1 MLSTLFLDSCDWPR
15 NRPVGE
21 LLNALSTRG
30 GALKRLEVFDMHI
43 SGELPFGFFEEC
55 SQLETL
61 GLGKLGL
68 TGVLPASIGRLASAQ
83 SIILHCNHL
92 SGCIPSE
99 LCECRK
105 LKKLLLFENDL
116 TGPVPSELEQCE
128 LLEDM
133 RLTPGN
139 KLDDMPRWARELAS
153 RARESQAQRDSS

>member
-1 MLSTLFLDSCDWPR
+1 MEI
-15 NRPVGE
+15 G
-21 LLNALSTRG
+21 
-30 GALKRLEVFDMHI
+30 
-43 SGELPFGFFEEC
+43 GELPFAFFEEC

-68 TGVLPASIGRLASAQ
+68 TGALPASIGRLASAQ

-92 SGCIPSE
+92 SGCIPPE
-99 LCECRK
+99 LGECRK

-116 TGPVPSELEQCE
+116 TGPVPSELEHCE

-139 KLDDMPRWARELAS
+139 QLDDMPRWASELAS
-153 RARESQAQRDSS
+153 RARESQAQRRTVSAHQAQQPAVAEPEA